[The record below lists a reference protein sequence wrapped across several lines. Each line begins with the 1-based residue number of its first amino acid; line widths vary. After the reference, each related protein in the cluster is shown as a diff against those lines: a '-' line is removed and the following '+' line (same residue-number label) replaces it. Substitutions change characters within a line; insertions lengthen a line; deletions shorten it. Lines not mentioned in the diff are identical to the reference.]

1 MVVNNAG
8 INCVSIRP
16 LKGDGIGVVN
26 SYDLPSLSVV
36 SMRFRAISRGGL
48 CGCGRQGGHHHI
60 QSPVPNLKAGKKG
73 AVRATFLRL

>member
-36 SMRFRAISRGGL
+36 SMRF
-48 CGCGRQGGHHHI
+48 
-60 QSPVPNLKAGKKG
+60 
-73 AVRATFLRL
+73 